1 MKKVMILAAAA
12 VAAVGCTKISY
23 ETEQAPVM
31 PDTSAPVILGAQTNV
46 DVVSKASTVD
56 QSKVLGVYVFKAS
69 AVPGDNSGS
78 AADNALWVAGKRNA
92 QYTWQTDAFKEA
104 STSTLF
110 WPAKG
115 ESTELS
121 FACYFPYSA
130 SADAGYTLTQDLS
143 DQSEAPDYAFAWVK
157 DDGVARPA
165 DPITPHALMFD
176 YKIAKLSLSIIAD
189 GTTVG
194 SGTGIKMQ
202 QDGSGAGVVSVK
214 VYGGGDDGQGFF
226 KDYSLDL
233 LTGTPSGT
241 TNLTQGSPMTLKG
254 EDKAGGTS
262 GEPSE
267 LAYVDAIGYICPSTD
282 TDLKSNGIVVAIEYN
297 DGVSTQIYTA
307 ELKKGTGSLSGDAA
321 FENGIVAAKN
331 YKYTLKLGKTGITF
345 TGQVNDWTDVEGGEV
360 DLQ

>member
-31 PDTSAPVILGAQTNV
+31 PDVTAPVVFGAQTNV
-46 DVVSKASTVD
+46 DV
-56 QSKVLGVYVFKAS
+56 QSKVTQMEDGYVLGVYAFKNAT
-69 AVPGDNSGS
+69 VPTSNGAS
-78 AADNALWVAGKRNA
+78 AADNALWVAGKKNV
-92 QYTWQTDAFKEA
+92 QYTWDNVNSVFSEEG
-104 STSTLF
+104 TSTLF

-115 ESTELS
+115 ESTQLS
-121 FACYFPYSA
+121 FACYSPYSA
-130 SADAGYTLTQDLS
+130 SAVSDYTLTQDLS
-143 DQSEAPDYAFAWVK
+143 NQSAAPDYAFAWAK
-157 DDGVARPA
+157 AEGVERP
-165 DPITPHALMFD
+165 DPVSAHELTFD
-176 YKIAKLSLSIIAD
+176 YKVAKLSLSIIAD
-189 GTTVG
+189 GTTIG

-202 QDGSGAGVVSVK
+202 EGGRGAGVVSVK
-214 VYGGGDDGQGFF
+214 VYGGGSDGFY
-226 KDYSLDL
+226 KTYSLDL

-241 TNLTQGSPMTLKG
+241 TNLTQGAPMTLKG
-254 EDKAGGTS
+254 VNQVGAAGK
-262 GEPSE
+262 PST
-267 LAYVDAIGYICPSTD
+267 LAYVDAIGYICPSD
-282 TDLKSNGIVVAIEYN
+282 DANLKSGGIVVAIEYN

-307 ELKKGTGSLSGDAA
+307 ELKNGTGSLSGDAA

>member
-31 PDTSAPVILGAQTNV
+31 PDVTAPVVFGAQTNV
-46 DVVSKASTVD
+46 DVQSKATPITTGYE
-56 QSKVLGVYVFKAS
+56 LGVFAFKNAT
-69 AVPGDNSGS
+69 VPEALG
-78 AADNALWVAGKRNA
+78 ADAALWVAGKKNV
-92 QYTWQTDAFKEA
+92 QYTWDEDGSVFSEEG
-104 STSTLF
+104 TSTLF

-115 ESTELS
+115 ESTQLS

-130 SADAGYTLTQDLS
+130 SAVSDYTLTQDLS
-143 DQSEAPDYAFAWVK
+143 NQSAAPDYAFAWAK
-157 DDGVARPA
+157 AEGVERP
-165 DPITPHALMFD
+165 DPVSAHALTFD
-176 YKIAKLSLSIIAD
+176 YKVAKLSLSIIAD
-189 GTTVG
+189 GETVG
-194 SGTGIKMQ
+194 AGTGIKMQ
-202 QDGSGAGVVSVK
+202 SGGMGEGVVSVK
-214 VYGGGDDGQGFF
+214 VYGGGSDGFY
-226 KDYSLDL
+226 KTYSLDL
-233 LTGTPSGT
+233 LTGTPTGT
-241 TNLTQGSPMTLKG
+241 TNLTQGAPMTLKG

-267 LAYVDAIGYICPSTD
+267 LAYVDAIGYICPSD
-282 TDLKSNGIVVAIEYN
+282 DANLKSGGIVVAIEYN